1 VKATGKAAAGLVVS
15 HQPHEKPAARQF
27 RSGRNQSWL
36 IRVASSRGARRLFA
50 RLEQRNMDQALSTP
64 VLDRITSPADL
75 RSLSEPEL
83 RALAEEIRQ
92 FLVATVSK
100 TGGHLGP
107 NLGVV
112 ELTLALHRVFR
123 SPQDRILWDT
133 GHQAYVHKLLTR
145 PREGFARLRKLG
157 GMSGYPN
164 RSESEHDFIE
174 NSHASTGLSYAA
186 GMAEALRRQGHDGRV
201 VVVVGDGAL
210 TGGMA
215 YEALNNI
222 SHKKTPVIIVVND
235 NGRSYAPTIGGLA
248 QHLAQQLTVLN
259 PTYHA
264 TKSRVDRVLRALPAG
279 DKAIEAGR
287 RMKEGLKE
295 LVSPRTF
302 FEYLGIKYS
311 GPINGHDIEAV
322 ERTLRQVSRI
332 NGPAVVHVI
341 TTKGRGYG
349 PAEEDEIDHLH
360 GVSAFDVLTA
370 KPLSRK
376 VTYTDVFGEALV
388 REAEREPRVIAITA
402 AMGSSAGL
410 GPFAQRFPERFFDV
424 GIAEQHAVTFAA
436 GLAMAGMRP
445 VLAIYSTFL
454 QRAMDQ
460 VMMDVCLH
468 RLPVTLV
475 LDRAGITGDDGP
487 SHHGIFD
494 LTFLRAMPGLTL
506 AAASD
511 PQELRDL
518 IHTAIA
524 GDVPFAIR
532 FPKGAVV
539 SAEAEAQPPRILP
552 IGEWEVLRQ
561 GSAALL
567 LATGKLVSVAMDAA
581 ELLDKDGVPLTVVNA
596 RYVKPLD
603 PRLPSWARR
612 HPAVLTLEDNVA
624 TGGFGSAVAEALAP
638 HGIPVTI
645 MAVPDAF
652 IEQGGQT
659 ELLKQLGLDAPSV
672 AARIRQTLAE
682 AETERM
688 PEQATQP
695 GS

>member
-1 VKATGKAAAGLVVS
+1 
-15 HQPHEKPAARQF
+15 
-27 RSGRNQSWL
+27 
-36 IRVASSRGARRLFA
+36 
-50 RLEQRNMDQALSTP
+50 MDQLSPTP
-64 VLDRITSPADL
+64 ILDRIGTPADL
-75 RSLSEPEL
+75 RALSDAEL

-92 FLVATVSK
+92 FLVTTVSK

-112 ELTLALHRVFR
+112 ELTLALHRVFD
-123 SPQDRILWDT
+123 SPKDRILWDT

-164 RSESEHDFIE
+164 RTESEHDFIE
-174 NSHASTGLSYAA
+174 NSHASTGLSYAS
-186 GMAEALRRQGHDGRV
+186 GMAEAARRQPDAGRV
-201 VVVVGDGAL
+201 IVVVGDGAL

-222 SHKKTPVIIVVND
+222 GHRKTPVIIVVND

-259 PTYHA
+259 PSYHR
-264 TKSRVDRVLRALPAG
+264 TKSRVDRLLRGVPAG

-287 RMKEGLKE
+287 RIKEGLKE

-311 GPINGHDIEAV
+311 GPINGHHIEDI
-322 ERTLRQVSRI
+322 ERTLRQVSRL
-332 NGPAVVHVI
+332 GEPAVVHVI

-370 KPLSRK
+370 RPLSRR
-376 VTYTDVFGEALV
+376 VSYTDIFGEALV
-388 REAEREPRVIAITA
+388 EEAEREPRLVAITA

-410 GPFAQRFPERFFDV
+410 GPFAERFADRFYDV

-436 GLAMAGMRP
+436 GLAMAGLRP
-445 VLAIYSTFL
+445 VVAIYSTFL
-454 QRAMDQ
+454 QRALDQ

-468 RLPVTLV
+468 KLPVTFV

-511 PQELRDL
+511 AQELRDL
-518 IHTAIA
+518 LHTALARDGA
-524 GDVPFAIR
+524 GPFAIR
-532 FPKGAVV
+532 FPKGPAG
-539 SAEAEAQPPRILP
+539 ETEAQKARILP
-552 IGEWEVLRQ
+552 VGEWDVLRQ

-567 LATGKLVSVAMDAA
+567 LATGKMVSVAIEAAAILDA
-581 ELLDKDGVPLTVVNA
+581 EGLPMTVINS
-596 RYVKPLD
+596 RYIKPLD
-603 PRLPSWARR
+603 PRLTSWARR

-624 TGGFGSAVAEALAP
+624 TGGFGSAVSEVLAP
-638 HGIPVTI
+638 LGIPVTV
-645 MAVPDAF
+645 MAVPDTF
-652 IEQGGQT
+652 IEQGGQS
-659 ELLKQLGLDAPSV
+659 ELLKQLGLDAQGV
-672 AARIRQTLAE
+672 AARVRRALGELESA
-682 AETERM
+682 
-688 PEQATQP
+688 PKQASQP

>member
-1 VKATGKAAAGLVVS
+1 MDEVS
-15 HQPHEKPAARQF
+15 
-27 RSGRNQSWL
+27 
-36 IRVASSRGARRLFA
+36 
-50 RLEQRNMDQALSTP
+50 STS
-64 VLDRITSPADL
+64 VLDRIRTPSDL
-75 RSLSEPEL
+75 RSLNDGEL

-92 FLVATVSK
+92 FLVASVSK

-112 ELTLALHRVFR
+112 ELTLALHRVFD
-123 SPQDRILWDT
+123 SPRDRILWDT

-164 RSESEHDFIE
+164 RAESEHDFIE

-186 GMAEALRRQGHDGRV
+186 GMAEALRRQDHDGRV
-201 VVVVGDGAL
+201 IVVVGDGAL

-222 SHKKTPVIIVVND
+222 GHRKSPVIIVVND

-259 PTYHA
+259 PSYHR
-264 TKSRVDRVLRALPAG
+264 TKSRVDQMLRSVPAG
-279 DKAIEAGR
+279 DKALEAGR
-287 RMKEGLKE
+287 RIKEGLKE

-311 GPINGHDIEAV
+311 GPIDGHNIEDI
-322 ERTLRQVSRI
+322 ERTLRQVSRLG
-332 NGPAVVHVI
+332 GPVVVHVI
-341 TTKGRGYG
+341 TRKGHGYG

-360 GVSAFDVLTA
+360 GVGAFDVLTA
-370 KPLSRK
+370 QPLSRK
-376 VTYTDVFGEALV
+376 LSYTDVFGDALV
-388 REAEREPRVIAITA
+388 KEAEADPRIVAITA

-410 GPFAQRFPERFFDV
+410 TPFAERFPDRFFDV

-445 VLAIYSTFL
+445 VVVIYSTFL
-454 QRAMDQ
+454 QRALDQ

-468 RLPVTLV
+468 RLPVTFV

-506 AAASD
+506 AAASG

-518 IHTAIA
+518 LHTAMA
-524 GDVPFAIR
+524 RPEEGPFAIR
-532 FPKGAVV
+532 FPKG
-539 SAEAEAQPPRILP
+539 SAPESEPQPAQILP
-552 IGEWEVLRQ
+552 VGQWEVCRQ

-567 LATGKLVSVAMDAA
+567 LATGKMVSVAMDAA
-581 ELLDKDGVPLTVVNA
+581 TQLDGDGLPVTVVNA
-596 RYVKPLD
+596 RYIKPLD
-603 PRLPSWARR
+603 ARLEGWARR
-612 HPAVLTLEDNVA
+612 HPAVLTLEDNVIS
-624 TGGFGSAVAEALAP
+624 GGFGSAVSEALAP
-638 HGIPVTI
+638 LGIPVTV
-645 MAVPDAF
+645 MGVPNTF
-652 IEQGGQT
+652 IEQGTQV
-659 ELLKQLGLDAPSV
+659 ELLKQLQLDAPGV
-672 AARIRQTLAE
+672 AARLRAVLS
-682 AETERM
+682 
-688 PEQATQP
+688 PESAAPLSQP

>member
-1 VKATGKAAAGLVVS
+1 
-15 HQPHEKPAARQF
+15 
-27 RSGRNQSWL
+27 
-36 IRVASSRGARRLFA
+36 
-50 RLEQRNMDQALSTP
+50 MDQDLKTP
-64 VLDRITSPADL
+64 VLDRIGTPADL
-75 RSLSEPEL
+75 RSLSDAEL

-92 FLVATVSK
+92 FLVTTVSK

-112 ELTLALHRVFR
+112 ELTLALHRVFD
-123 SPQDRILWDT
+123 SPKDRILWDT

-145 PREGFARLRKLG
+145 PRDGFARLRKLG

-164 RSESEHDFIE
+164 RTESQHDFIE

-186 GMAEALRRQGHDGRV
+186 GMAEAARRQPDAGRV
-201 VVVVGDGAL
+201 IVVVGDGAL

-222 SHKKTPVIIVVND
+222 GHRKTPVIIVVND
-235 NGRSYAPTIGGLA
+235 NGRSYAPTVGGLA

-259 PTYHA
+259 PSYHR
-264 TKSRVDRVLRALPAG
+264 TKSRVDRILRGVPAG

-287 RMKEGLKE
+287 RIKEGLKE

-311 GPINGHDIEAV
+311 GPIDGHNIEDI
-322 ERTLRQVSRI
+322 ERTLRQVSRL
-332 NGPAVVHVI
+332 GQPAVVHVI

-370 KPLSRK
+370 KPLSRRIS
-376 VTYTDVFGEALV
+376 YTDIFGEALLE
-388 REAEREPRVIAITA
+388 EAEREPRLVAITA

-410 GPFAQRFPERFFDV
+410 GPFAERFPDRFYDV

-436 GLAMAGMRP
+436 GLAMAGLRP
-445 VLAIYSTFL
+445 VVAIYSTFL
-454 QRAMDQ
+454 QRALDQ

-468 RLPVTLV
+468 KLPVTFI

-487 SHHGIFD
+487 SAQGLFD
-494 LTFLRAMPGLTL
+494 LTFLRAMPSLTL

-518 IHTAIA
+518 LHTAVA
-524 GDVPFAIR
+524 WEGPGPFAIR
-532 FPKGAVV
+532 YPKGA
-539 SAEAEAQPPRILP
+539 AGEAEPQPARILP
-552 IGEWEVLRQ
+552 VGEWEVLRQ

-567 LATGKLVSVAMDAA
+567 LATGKLVSVAVESAA
-581 ELLDKDGVPLTVVNA
+581 LLEAEGLPVTVINC
-596 RYVKPLD
+596 RYIKPLD
-603 PRLPSWARR
+603 PRLTSWARR

-624 TGGFGSAVAEALAP
+624 TGGFGSAVSEVLAP
-638 HGIPVTI
+638 LGIPVTV
-645 MAVPDAF
+645 MAVPDTF
-652 IEQGGQT
+652 IEQGGQS
-659 ELLKQLGLDAPSV
+659 ELLKQLGLDAPGV
-672 AARIRQTLAE
+672 AAQVRRTLGE
-682 AETERM
+682 LEST
-688 PEQATQP
+688 PTQATQP
-695 GS
+695 GG

>member
-1 VKATGKAAAGLVVS
+1 
-15 HQPHEKPAARQF
+15 
-27 RSGRNQSWL
+27 
-36 IRVASSRGARRLFA
+36 
-50 RLEQRNMDQALSTP
+50 MDQVSSTP
-64 VLDRITSPADL
+64 ILDRIGTPADL
-75 RSLSEPEL
+75 RSLSDAEL

-112 ELTLALHRVFR
+112 ELTLALHRVFD
-123 SPQDRILWDT
+123 SPKDRILWDT

-157 GMSGYPN
+157 GLSGYPN
-164 RSESEHDFIE
+164 RTESEHDFIE
-174 NSHASTGLSYAA
+174 NSHASTGLSYAS
-186 GMAEALRRQGHDGRV
+186 GMAEALRHQGRDDQV

-222 SHKKTPVIIVVND
+222 GHRKTPVIIVVND

-259 PTYHA
+259 PSYHR
-264 TKSRVDRVLRALPAG
+264 TKNRVDRILRAVPAG

-287 RMKEGLKE
+287 RIKEGLKE

-311 GPINGHDIEAV
+311 GPINGHNIDDI
-322 ERTLRQVSRI
+322 ERTLRQVSRLH
-332 NGPAVVHVI
+332 GPHVVHVI

-376 VTYTDVFGEALV
+376 ITYTDVFGEALV
-388 REAEREPRVIAITA
+388 EEAERDSRVIAITA

-410 GPFAQRFPERFFDV
+410 GPFAERFPDRFFDV

-445 VLAIYSTFL
+445 VVAIYSTFL
-454 QRAMDQ
+454 QRALDQ

-468 RLPVTLV
+468 RLPVTFV

-518 IHTAIA
+518 LHTALVREA
-524 GDVPFAIR
+524 EGPFAIR
-532 FPKGAVV
+532 FPKGA
-539 SAEAEAQPPRILP
+539 AGEIDPQPPQVIP
-552 IGEWEVLRQ
+552 VGEWEVRRQ
-561 GSAALL
+561 GGAALL
-567 LATGKLVSVAMDAA
+567 LATGKLVSAAMEAA
-581 ELLDKDGVPLTVVNA
+581 TLLDGEGIPLTVVNC
-596 RYVKPLD
+596 RYIKPLD
-603 PRLPSWARR
+603 PRLEGWARR

-624 TGGFGSAVAEALAP
+624 SGGFGSAVAEVLAP
-638 HGIPVTI
+638 LGIPVTV
-645 MAVPDAF
+645 MAVPDTF
-652 IEQGGQT
+652 IEQGAQA
-659 ELLKQLGLDAPSV
+659 ELLKELGLDAAGV
-672 AARIRQTLAE
+672 AARIRRTLAE
-682 AETERM
+682 
-688 PEQATQP
+688 PELMSAPATQP

>member
-1 VKATGKAAAGLVVS
+1 
-15 HQPHEKPAARQF
+15 
-27 RSGRNQSWL
+27 
-36 IRVASSRGARRLFA
+36 
-50 RLEQRNMDQALSTP
+50 MDQISSTP

-133 GHQAYVHKLLTR
+133 GHRAYVHKLSTR

-186 GMAEALRRQGHDGRV
+186 GMAEALRRQGHDGQV

-222 SHKKTPVIIVVND
+222 GHRKTPVIIVVND

-264 TKSRVDRVLRALPAG
+264 TKNRVDRVLRALPAG

-295 LVSPRTF
+295 LVAPRTF

-311 GPINGHDIEAV
+311 GPINGHDVEDV
-322 ERTLRQVSRI
+322 ERTLRQVSRLK
-332 NGPAVVHVI
+332 GPAVVHVI

-388 REAEREPRVIAITA
+388 KEAEREPRLIAITA

-410 GPFAQRFPERFFDV
+410 GPFAERFPDRFFDV

-436 GLAMAGMRP
+436 GLAMA
-445 VLAIYSTFL
+445 
-454 QRAMDQ
+454 
-460 VMMDVCLH
+460 
-468 RLPVTLV
+468 
-475 LDRAGITGDDGP
+475 
-487 SHHGIFD
+487 
-494 LTFLRAMPGLTL
+494 
-506 AAASD
+506 
-511 PQELRDL
+511 
-518 IHTAIA
+518 
-524 GDVPFAIR
+524 
-532 FPKGAVV
+532 
-539 SAEAEAQPPRILP
+539 
-552 IGEWEVLRQ
+552 
-561 GSAALL
+561 
-567 LATGKLVSVAMDAA
+567 AA
-581 ELLDKDGVPLTVVNA
+581 ELLDKEGVPVTVVNA

-603 PRLPSWARR
+603 PRLDGWARR
-612 HPAVLTLEDNVA
+612 HPVVLTLEDNVA
-624 TGGFGSAVAEALAP
+624 TGGFGSAVAQTLAP
-638 HGIPVTI
+638 HGIPVTV

-652 IEQGGQT
+652 IEQGAQS
-659 ELLKQLGLDAPSV
+659 ELLKQLGLDAPGV

-682 AETERM
+682 AETM
-688 PEQATQP
+688 PEHAIQP

>member
-1 VKATGKAAAGLVVS
+1 
-15 HQPHEKPAARQF
+15 
-27 RSGRNQSWL
+27 
-36 IRVASSRGARRLFA
+36 
-50 RLEQRNMDQALSTP
+50 MDQVSNTP
-64 VLDRITSPADL
+64 LLDRISGPGDL
-75 RSLSEPEL
+75 RALSDTEL
-83 RALAEEIRQ
+83 RGLAEEIRR
-92 FLVATVSK
+92 FLVESVSK

-112 ELTLALHRVFR
+112 ELTLALHRVFD
-123 SPQDRILWDT
+123 SPKDRILWDT
-133 GHQAYVHKLLTR
+133 GHQSYVHKLLTR
-145 PREGFARLRKLG
+145 PRAGFARLRKLG

-164 RSESEHDFIE
+164 RTESEHDFIE

-186 GMAEALRRQGHDGRV
+186 GMAEALRHQGHGGHV

-222 SHKKTPVIIVVND
+222 GHRKTPVIVVVND

-259 PTYHA
+259 PSYHR
-264 TKSRVDRVLRALPAG
+264 TKSRVDRMLRAVPAG

-287 RMKEGLKE
+287 RIKEGLKE

-311 GPINGHDIEAV
+311 GPIDGHNIEDI
-322 ERTLRQVSRI
+322 ERTLSQVKRLG
-332 NGPAVVHVI
+332 GPVAVHVI
-341 TTKGRGYG
+341 TTKGHGYG

-376 VTYTDVFGEALV
+376 VTYTDVFGEALIA
-388 REAEREPRVIAITA
+388 EAEREPRLVAITA

-410 GPFAQRFPERFFDV
+410 GPFAERFPDRFFDV

-445 VLAIYSTFL
+445 VVVIYSTFL
-454 QRAMDQ
+454 QRALDQ

-468 RLPVTLV
+468 KLPVTFV

-487 SHHGIFD
+487 SHHGVFD
-494 LTFLRAMPGLTL
+494 LTFLRTMPGLTL
-506 AAASD
+506 AAAAN

-518 IHTAIA
+518 LHTALVQED
-524 GDVPFAIR
+524 GPFAIR
-532 FPKGAVV
+532 FPKGAAPETAV
-539 SAEAEAQPPRILP
+539 QPSRVLP
-552 IGEWEVLRQ
+552 IGEWEVLQQ
-561 GSAALL
+561 GSAGLL
-567 LATGKLVSVAMDAA
+567 LATGKLVPVAMEAA
-581 ELLDKDGVPLTVVNA
+581 ALLDKDGVPLTVVNC

-603 PRLPSWARR
+603 PRLDAWARR

-624 TGGFGSAVAEALAP
+624 AGGFGSAVAEVLAP
-638 HGIPVTI
+638 LGIPVTM
-645 MAVPDAF
+645 MAVPDTF
-652 IEQGGQT
+652 VEQGGQA
-659 ELLKQLGLDAPSV
+659 ELLKQLGLDAAGVVSRVRHALNEVEPLS
-672 AARIRQTLAE
+672 
-682 AETERM
+682 
-688 PEQATQP
+688 EQASRP

>member
-1 VKATGKAAAGLVVS
+1 
-15 HQPHEKPAARQF
+15 
-27 RSGRNQSWL
+27 
-36 IRVASSRGARRLFA
+36 
-50 RLEQRNMDQALSTP
+50 MDQTSNTP
-64 VLDRITSPADL
+64 ILDRIAAPTDL
-75 RSLSEPEL
+75 RSLSDAEM

-112 ELTLALHRVFR
+112 ELTLALHRVFT
-123 SPQDRILWDT
+123 SPTDRLLWDT
-133 GHQAYVHKLLTR
+133 GHQSYVHKLLTR
-145 PREGFARLRKLG
+145 PREGFARLRKRG

-186 GMAEALRRQGHDGRV
+186 GMAEAMRRQGHKGQV

-222 SHKKTPVIIVVND
+222 GHRKTPVIIVVND

-259 PTYHA
+259 PSYHR
-264 TKSRVDRVLRALPAG
+264 TKSRVDRVLRTLPAG
-279 DKAIEAGR
+279 DKAVEAGR

-295 LVSPRTF
+295 LVAPRTF

-311 GPINGHDIEAV
+311 GPINGHDVNDI
-322 ERTLRQVSRI
+322 ERTLRQVSRLG
-332 NGPAVVHVI
+332 GPAVVHVI

-349 PAEEDEIDHLH
+349 PAEQDEIDHLH

-376 VTYTDVFGEALV
+376 LSYTDVFGDALLL
-388 REAEREPRVIAITA
+388 EAERDPRLVAITA

-410 GPFAQRFPERFFDV
+410 GPFAERFPDRFFDV

-445 VLAIYSTFL
+445 VVVIYSTFL
-454 QRAMDQ
+454 QRALDQ

-468 RLPVTLV
+468 RLPVTFV

-506 AAASD
+506 AAPSD

-518 IHTAIA
+518 LHTAIA
-524 GDVPFAIR
+524 RDPGGPFAIR
-532 FPKGAVV
+532 FPKGAVGHGDDLDL
-539 SAEAEAQPPRILP
+539 QPARILP
-552 IGEWEVLRQ
+552 PGEWEMLRQ

-567 LATGKLVSVAMDAA
+567 LATGKMVSVALEAA
-581 ELLDKDGVPLTVVNA
+581 ELLDKDGVPVTVVNG
-596 RYVKPLD
+596 RYIKPLD
-603 PRLPSWARR
+603 PRLEGWARR
-612 HPAVLTLEDNVA
+612 HPVVLTVEDNVG

-638 HGIPVTI
+638 LGIPVTV
-645 MAVPDAF
+645 MAVPDEF
-652 IEQGGQT
+652 IEQGGQA
-659 ELLKQLGLDAPSV
+659 ELLKQLGLDPAGI
-672 AARIRQTLAE
+672 AARVRRTLGE
-682 AETERM
+682 AEIM
-688 PEQATQP
+688 ATPAAQP